1 MKPHI
6 KAILSICVLSL
17 LFFVAFS
24 SYLEWFPESSFNLA
38 QDSRLPLWF
47 NIPTGLTR
55 ADIKVTMGY
64 YIDVPFGR
72 VAVFKLLDKN
82 DKLIAKAKGKQE
94 GNSPIILKNQKP
106 GFPQGYPSY
115 EIITVKDNTDI
126 IEHRKMEPI
135 FYVTDDPVVWAEL
148 GVSQNRKQ

>member
-1 MKPHI
+1 
-6 KAILSICVLSL
+6 
-17 LFFVAFS
+17 
-24 SYLEWFPESSFNLA
+24 
-38 QDSRLPLWF
+38 
-47 NIPTGLTR
+47 
-55 ADIKVTMGY
+55 MGY